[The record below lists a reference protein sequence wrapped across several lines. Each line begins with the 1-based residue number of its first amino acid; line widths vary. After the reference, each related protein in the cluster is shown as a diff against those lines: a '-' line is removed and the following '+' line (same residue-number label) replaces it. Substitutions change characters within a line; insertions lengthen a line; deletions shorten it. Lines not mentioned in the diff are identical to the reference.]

1 MIKKKE
7 KKIKMLEEFKKNLE
21 NFKFLVFFSI
31 FKLDTKTLEDL
42 RKKLKKEKCKLLV
55 MKKTLLKK
63 AFSDKNLE
71 FLEEKLPVA
80 IILAPKLFSLPIKLL
95 KEALEGKE
103 NSKIFGGIYENR
115 VFSEKEILQISELP
129 SERELLG
136 KLAFTLFSPIQK
148 LPLIFNQILLKLIF
162 VLEQIK
168 GQKEGK

>member
-55 MKKTLLKK
+55 MKKTLFKK
-63 AFSDKNLE
+63 AFSNKNLE

-80 IILAPKLFSLPIKLL
+80 MILAPKLFSLPIKLL

-115 VFSEKEILQISELP
+115 ILSEKEILQISELP

-136 KLAFTLFSPIQK
+136 KLTFTLSSPIQK

-162 VLEQIK
+162 ALEQIK

>member
-80 IILAPKLFSLPIKLL
+80 MILAPKLFSLPIKLL

-129 SERELLG
+129 SERELLE